1 MTFDHKKTERVL
13 NVLGDVASTQER
25 VANQRLAACIIHR
38 GDIVSIGINQKKTH
52 PFQAQYAK
60 NDEAIYLH
68 AEVDAIKNALKVL
81 SVEDLKKS
89 TLVVCRLKA
98 DSSFGLAKPCIGC
111 MRAIINFNLR
121 DVYFTTNENKLECL

>member
-1 MTFDHKKTERVL
+1 MIFDDKKTERVL

-25 VANQRLAACIIHR
+25 VANQRLSACIIHR

-68 AEVDAIKNALKVL
+68 AEVDAIKNALKIL

-89 TLVVCRLKA
+89 ILVVCRLKA
-98 DSSFGLAKPCIGC
+98 DSSFGLARPCIGC
-111 MRAIINFNLR
+111 MRAIVNFNIKNT
-121 DVYFTTNENKLECL
+121 YYTTDHQKLECL

>member
-1 MTFDHKKTERVL
+1 MFFDNKKTERIL

-25 VANQRLAACIIHR
+25 VANQRLVACVIHR
-38 GDIVSIGINQKKTH
+38 GDIVSIGTNQKKTH

-60 NDEAIYLH
+60 NEEAIYLH

-81 SVEDLKKS
+81 SLEELKKS

-98 DSSFGLAKPCIGC
+98 DSSFGLARPCTGC
-111 MRAIINFNLR
+111 MRAIVNFNLKN
-121 DVYFTTNENKLECL
+121 VYYTTDHKKLECL